1 MEERPTFP
9 LPNML
14 LTQSDT
20 HIANFLFRN
29 RTWFT
34 MSDLNRPHLAL
45 ISRSATERFT
55 QIICWH
61 LKFLE
66 DYEPIKTTMQQ
77 QMLLLPFKIRVFHF
91 TWHFP
96 KMAFFISNHIRHP
109 PSYLLLNYYKTKNL
123 TTTLVFHTVY
133 CWLYY

>member
-77 QMLLLPFKIRVFHF
+77 QMLLLPFKIRVFQF

-109 PSYLLLNYYKTKNL
+109 LVAFPAELSQYRKPSNDVSFQTI
-123 TTTLVFHTVY
+123 Y